1 MATATKK
8 ADAKALPR
16 LKAEYRK
23 EIAPALQKE
32 FWQRREIQ
40 KGDLKLFEKIIFIFL
55 PMVLTIWQN

>member
-32 FWQRREIQ
+32 F
-40 KGDLKLFEKIIFIFL
+40 GF
-55 PMVLTIWQN
+55 

>member
-23 EIAPALQKE
+23 EIAPALQ
-32 FWQRREIQ
+32 
-40 KGDLKLFEKIIFIFL
+40 
-55 PMVLTIWQN
+55 

>member
-32 FWQRREIQ
+32 FGFANPMQVP
-40 KGDLKLFEKIIFIFL
+40 GLTKIVVN
-55 PMVLTIWQN
+55 MGVG